1 MVRSLLEVL
10 WVFAQIGVTSFGGA
24 AASIAVMQR
33 VVVHKLGWLSR
44 REFLD
49 FAAASYLIP
58 GPIAVQLSLHLGYR
72 RAGLWGACAAVAGF
86 VGSAAAIT
94 WLCAVLYVRN
104 QGLPQWDACLQGV
117 RPAILAVILMSLGE
131 LAKGVVHGPRDLV
144 LTVGT
149 AIGFLA
155 GGNPFLVLIAAALAG
170 TVAKRIFPGPPIAGP
185 REDGT
190 IADGE
195 AEQDEQ
201 SDRERHA
208 GMSIILPP
216 TLISLAPAAVAPSLG
231 FLGMFLAFAK
241 IGLFLYGGGN
251 VIAAYLSNDFVKTG
265 ILTHQQL
272 LDALAVGQSTP
283 GPILTV
289 ATFIGYLL
297 GGHLGA
303 VAATAGLITPCVLLA
318 SLLHSWV
325 RKIRRQTWAAG
336 LFEAL
341 SAAVLGLILGVWL
354 DLARQVFT
362 QPLPTLLCAACL
374 ILLWRCK
381 VSPVQVV
388 FASALT
394 GLLLW
399 G

>member
-1 MVRSLLEVL
+1 MLQRFLEVL
-10 WVFAQIGVTSFGGA
+10 WVFTQIGITSFGGA

-49 FAAASYLIP
+49 FAAASHLIP
-58 GPIAVQLSLHLGYR
+58 GPVAVQLSLHLGYR
-72 RAGLWGACAAVAGF
+72 RAGLGGACAAVVGF

-117 RPAILAVILMSLGE
+117 RPAILAVILISLGQ
-131 LAKGVVHGPRDLV
+131 LGKGVLRGPRDLV
-144 LTVGT
+144 LTAGA

-155 GGNPFLVLIAAALAG
+155 GGNPFWVLIAAVLAG
-170 TVAKRIFPGPPIAGP
+170 TAAQRIFPEPPIARP
-185 REDGT
+185 RQGGAIPDE
-190 IADGE
+190 E
-195 AEQDEQ
+195 AERDEQ
-201 SDRERHA
+201 ADRERQA
-208 GMSIILPP
+208 GMPIPLPP
-216 TLISLAPAAVAPSLG
+216 AWSSLAPAAVTPSLG
-231 FLGMFLAFAK
+231 LLGMFFAFAK

-289 ATFIGYLL
+289 ATFIGFLL

-303 VAATAGLITPCVLLA
+303 VAATAGLIAPCVLLA

-325 RKIRRQTWAAG
+325 RKMRGQSWAAG
-336 LFEAL
+336 LFDAL

-374 ILLWRCK
+374 VLLWRSK
-381 VSPVQVV
+381 VSPIQVIL
-388 FASALT
+388 ASALT
-394 GLLLW
+394 GVLFW